1 VVRGTLLQSLLQ
13 NHSFFGTLSKAKL
26 HYFHFGTLSKAKSKP
41 FLFGNAEQ
49 SEEQT
54 IPFWER

>member
-13 NHSFFGTLSKAKL
+13 NNSFFGTLSKAKL

-49 SEEQT
+49 SEE
-54 IPFWER
+54 P